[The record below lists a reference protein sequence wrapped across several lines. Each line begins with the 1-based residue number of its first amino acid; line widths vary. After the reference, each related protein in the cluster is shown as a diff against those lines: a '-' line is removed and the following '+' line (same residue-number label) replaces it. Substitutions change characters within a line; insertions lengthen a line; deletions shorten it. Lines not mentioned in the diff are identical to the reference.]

1 MRGKILD
8 FNIQESK
15 GIILSDDGSRYN
27 FSTSQWH
34 GTKSPTI
41 NQIVDFTINAEDAES
56 IYLQQSSVSGE
67 KSKIV
72 AGLLAFFLGGFG
84 VHKFYLG
91 CTTSGIIMLVVF
103 LFGFIIIGIPSLII
117 ALIAFIEALIYL
129 FKSDEQFEEIYVN
142 NKKCWF

>member
-1 MRGKILD
+1 M
-8 FNIQESK
+8 
-15 GIILSDDGSRYN
+15 
-27 FSTSQWH
+27 
-34 GTKSPTI
+34 
-41 NQIVDFTINAEDAES
+41 
-56 IYLQQSSVSGE
+56 
-67 KSKIV
+67 